1 MDRIIIHWTA
11 GGNKAN
17 ATDKKH
23 YHVLVEGDG
32 RVVLGD
38 HPIKA
43 NKAPLSKAYAAHTLN
58 CNTGSIG
65 VSLCGMV
72 GAVESPFKPGNAP
85 ITKVQFDAA
94 IKEVARLAKEHGIAV
109 SPKTI
114 LTHAEVEAN
123 LGIKQRG
130 KWDITILPWDTKV
143 KGAKVVGD
151 LIRAGVAAELTPKPP
166 PKPKIVLKPYNSS
179 DYVDRTPP
187 GETKAWGLATALG
200 AAILFLAAVIT
211 KGFGLV

>member
-23 YHVLVEGDG
+23 YHVLIEGDG
-32 RVVLGD
+32 RVVAGD

-85 ITKVQFDAA
+85 ITKVQFEAA
-94 IKEVARLAKEHGIAV
+94 IKEVARLAKEYGIAV

-151 LIRAGVAAELTPKPP
+151 LIRSGVAAERTP
-166 PKPKIVLKPYNSS
+166 PKPEIVLKPYNSD
-179 DYVDRTPP
+179 DYLKPRIPP
-187 GETKAWGLATALG
+187 AQSKAWGVTTAFG
-200 AAILFLAAVIT
+200 AVILLIGVLIW
-211 KGFGLV
+211 KGFNP

>member
-17 ATDKKH
+17 STDKKH
-23 YHVLVEGDG
+23 YHVLVEGEG
-32 RVVLGD
+32 RVVAGD

-43 NKAPLSKAYAAHTLN
+43 NKAPLSKAYAAHTLS

-72 GAVESPFKPGNAP
+72 GAVETPFKPGNAP
-85 ITKVQFDAA
+85 ITKVQFEAA
-94 IKEVARLAKEHGIAV
+94 IKEVARLAKEYGIAV

-151 LIRAGVAAELTPKPP
+151 LIRAGVAAELTPKPAP
-166 PKPKIVLKPYNSS
+166 AKPTPKPVE
-179 DYVDRTPP
+179 PP
-187 GETKAWGLATALG
+187 RIPPAQSKAWGVTTAFG
-200 AAILFLAAVIT
+200 AVILLIGAILA
-211 KGFGLV
+211 KGLGLV

>member
-1 MDRIIIHWTA
+1 MMDRIIIHWTA

-23 YHVLVEGDG
+23 YHVLIEGDG

-43 NKAPLSKAYAAHTLN
+43 NAAPLAKAYAAHTLN

-72 GAVESPFKPGNAP
+72 GAVESPFKPGKAP
-85 ITKVQFDAA
+85 ITKVQFEAA
-94 IKEVARLAKEHGIAV
+94 IKEVARLAMGFGIAV

-151 LIRAGVAAELTPKPP
+151 LIRASVAAQLAPPYPAPAESKPAP
-166 PKPKIVLKPYNSS
+166 EPTRI
-179 DYVDRTPP
+179 PP
-187 GETKAWGLATALG
+187 GEAKAWGATIGFG
-200 AAILFLAAVIT
+200 AAIVFIGAILL
-211 KGFGLV
+211 KGLGIV